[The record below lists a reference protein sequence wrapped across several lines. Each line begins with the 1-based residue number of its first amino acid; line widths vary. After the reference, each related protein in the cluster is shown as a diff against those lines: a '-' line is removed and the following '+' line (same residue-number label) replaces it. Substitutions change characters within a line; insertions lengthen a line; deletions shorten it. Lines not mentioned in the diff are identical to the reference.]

1 MSIPL
6 ILTAKKYIS
15 SSAAYYDSDV
25 DTENGIFSYG
35 DNYYKTFIASAEKG
49 YKLPFVKYHK
59 VVQSKATANDPW
71 ETKYSENMNIQT
83 AAFSQL
89 YDVSFNNGESGK
101 QNRICFPFKVGTEI
115 KDNMSVNGSELS
127 IIPLVNPTDNT
138 QSNYRMR
145 KATVE
150 LYNDSNGGS
159 YGGTNFSKATI
170 YAENENEYFF
180 KVPAPSYVSALG
192 KYAYTF
198 YINVL
203 LSTMVNGAKV
213 NIPFTQVPM
222 KMYTEADYNN
232 SIFTNPYLINV
243 TSADNG
249 QAYESIYRSKGWH
262 DDSFTEKT
270 VKTSLPTTNVPMI
283 MSIPKNPEVYI
294 LNGDF
299 VSPVIKTINSIS
311 LSQNSISLY
320 KGQNFTLPVQAT
332 VNYLDGTSGL
342 CDIAWDKVVDNNTVG
357 EQVYTASYHDSE
369 LNQTFTTT
377 LIIVVKESIV
387 ELILE
392 NYSINLTYG
401 EVYSLPTTAKIKLFD
416 DSEENVNITWDK
428 AIDTNVVGETIYT
441 ASFIADNLTVTKTL
455 TINIAQPLLEIQLI
469 ENEKEIFYGSN
480 FSLPTTANAKYEGG
494 EIKVVDIIWDK
505 TINTSLKG
513 ISVYTASFTEFSK
526 TVTSTLTI
534 NVLLRPVSL
543 TINQE
548 SIKINENTVF
558 NTDDLIFKI
567 KFEDD
572 SEVNKTFADVVV
584 NQPIDLNIE
593 GDTEYIFS
601 YTENTITVSDSLVLK
616 VDKIDPTFSILKI
629 QNTTINSAVL
639 NIKTNEPNCI
649 FYFKLSEENVLPTIN
664 EIKANTETNIS
675 ITNIDEFEKTI
686 NITNLKSKK
695 EYYVFILA
703 SDSNGN
709 AQDNVSTIALKT
721 LPVPF
726 EVKGNVFIGNA
737 KITIDQNSNF
747 DEIHYRFEDIA
758 LSQTTNN
765 KDSYDVAYFESNV
778 VLNKLLNTDFLLY
791 NEFIEIVAPSSLSKT
806 IVLAIQL
813 YKNNEPVSDIVLSEF
828 SVISN
833 NTTIES
839 IFSDYVRVSNK
850 EVIRTFI
857 DDHIEENKKYFYKV
871 ISVKQKFVTK

>member
-6 ILTAKKYIS
+6 NLTAKKYIPS
-15 SSAAYYDSDV
+15 DTYDDSDI
-25 DTENGIFSYG
+25 DTEDGVFSYG
-35 DNYYKTFIASAEKG
+35 DNCYKIFIESAEKG
-49 YKLPFVKYHK
+49 YKLPYVQYHS
-59 VVQSKATANDPW
+59 VAQSKASANDPW
-71 ETKYSENMNIQT
+71 ETKYSESINLNTYIFEQ
-83 AAFSQL
+83 A
-89 YDVSFNNGESGK
+89 YDLFFHNEEIGK
-101 QNRICFPFKVGTEI
+101 QNRICFTNKVGTEI
-115 KDNMSVNGSELS
+115 KDNMSANGSELS
-127 IIPLVNPTDNT
+127 IIPLINPNDNT

-145 KATVE
+145 KAKVE
-150 LYNDSNGGS
+150 LYNSSNGGS
-159 YGGTNFSKATI
+159 YRETHFSKATI

-192 KYAYTF
+192 KYVYTF

-203 LSTMVNGAKV
+203 LSTIVNSTKV

-249 QAYESIYRSKGWH
+249 QAYEYIYRSKGLS
-262 DDSFTEKT
+262 DDGFTEKT

-299 VSPVIKTINSIS
+299 VSPVIKTIDSIS

-320 KGQNFTLPVQAT
+320 KGQNFTLPTQAT

-342 CDIAWDKVVDNNTVG
+342 CDIAWDKVVDNNIVG

-377 LIIVVKESIV
+377 FTIVVKESIV

-401 EVYSLPTTAKIKLFD
+401 EIYSLPATAKIKLFD

-428 AIDTNVVGETIYT
+428 VIDTNIVGETVYT
-441 ASFIADNLTVTKTL
+441 ASFIADNLIVTKTL
-455 TINIAQPLLEIQLI
+455 TINVSQPLLEIQLI
-469 ENEKEIFYGSN
+469 ESEKEIFYGSN

-494 EIKVVDIIWDK
+494 EIKVVDITWDK

-543 TINQE
+543 TINKE

-572 SEVNKTFADVVV
+572 SEVNKLFADVVV

-601 YTENTITVSDSLVLK
+601 YTENTVTVSDSLVLK

-629 QNTTINSAVL
+629 QNTTINSAIL
-639 NIKTNEPNCI
+639 DIKTNEPNCI
-649 FYFKLSEENVLPTIN
+649 FYFKLSEENVLPTIS

-675 ITNIDEFEKTI
+675 IIDINEFEKTI

-695 EYYVFILA
+695 EYYVFMLA

-709 AQDNVSTIALKT
+709 TQDNVSTITFKT
-721 LPVPF
+721 LSVPF
-726 EVKGNVFIGNA
+726 EIKGNVFIGNA
-737 KITIDQNSNF
+737 KITIDQNSDF
-747 DEIHYRFEDIA
+747 DGIHYRIEDVKI
-758 LSQTTNN
+758 SQVTNN
-765 KDSYDVAYFESNV
+765 KDSYDVAYSENNV
-778 VLNKLLNTDFLLY
+778 VQNKLLSSDFLLY
-791 NEFIEIVAPSSLSKT
+791 NEAIEIIAPSSLSKT

-833 NTTIES
+833 TQTVES

-857 DDHIEENKKYFYKV
+857 DTNIEENKKYFYKV
-871 ISVKQKFVTK
+871 ISVKQKFITK

>member
-6 ILTAKKYIS
+6 TLTAKEYDNLS
-15 SSAAYYDSDV
+15 NAYYDSNIG
-25 DTENGIFSYG
+25 TENGIFSYG
-35 DNYYKTFIASAEKG
+35 NHYYRTFVESAEKG
-49 YKLPFVKYHK
+49 YKLPYVKYHK
-59 VVQSKATANDPW
+59 VAQSKATANDKW
-71 ETKYSENMNIQT
+71 ETKYSEDMNIT
-83 AAFSQL
+83 IEKFTES
-89 YDVSFNNGESGK
+89 YDALFNNGESGK
-101 QNRICFPFKVGTEI
+101 QNRIFFPNKYGSTT

-145 KATVE
+145 KAKVE
-150 LYNDSNGGS
+150 LYDDAKGGS
-159 YGGTNFSKATI
+159 YGGTHFSKATI

-180 KVPAPSYVSALG
+180 KVPAPSYISG
-192 KYAYTF
+192 KYVYNF
-198 YINVL
+198 VINVL
-203 LSTMVNGAKV
+203 LSTIVNGTKV
-213 NIPFTQVPM
+213 NIPFAQVPM

-249 QAYESIYRSKGWH
+249 QAFESIYRSKGLF

-270 VKTSLPTTNVPMI
+270 VKTSLPTTKIPMI

-311 LSQNSISLY
+311 LSQNNISLY
-320 KGQNFTLPVQAT
+320 KGQSFTLPTQAT

-377 LIIVVKESIV
+377 LTIVVKESIV

-401 EVYSLPTTAKIKLFD
+401 EAYSLPTTAKIKLLD

-428 AIDTNVVGETIYT
+428 VIDTNIVGETIYT
-441 ASFIADNLTVTKTL
+441 ASFIADNLIVTKTL
-455 TINIAQPLLEIQLI
+455 TINISQPLLEIQLI

-494 EIKVVDIIWDK
+494 EIKEVNITWDK

-526 TVTSTLTI
+526 TVTATLTI

-548 SIKINENTVF
+548 SVYINENSIF
-558 NTDDLIFKI
+558 NTNELIFKVM
-567 KFEDD
+567 FEDG
-572 SEVNKTFADVVV
+572 SETNKTFEDVIIDK
-584 NQPIDLNIE
+584 PIDLNVE

-601 YTENTITVSDSLVLK
+601 YTENTVTVSDSLIFK
-616 VDKIDPTFSILKI
+616 IDKTDPTFSILKI

-639 NIKTNEPNCI
+639 NIKTNEPNCV
-649 FYFKLSEENVLPTIN
+649 FYFKVSEANTLPTIN
-664 EIKANTETNIS
+664 EIKANIEENIS
-675 ITNIDEFEKTI
+675 VVDISEFEKTI
-686 NITNLKSKK
+686 NISNLKSKK
-695 EYYVFILA
+695 EYFIFILA
-703 SDSNGN
+703 ADSNGN
-709 AQDNVSTIALKT
+709 TQDSISYLSFKT
-721 LPVPF
+721 LPIPF
-726 EVKGNVFIGNA
+726 VLNGGVFLGTKNI
-737 KITIDQNSNF
+737 IIEPSENF
-747 DEIHYRFEDIA
+747 DEIHYRIEDVKI
-758 LSQTTNN
+758 SQVTNN
-765 KDSYDVAYFESNV
+765 KDSYDVAYSENNV
-778 VLNKLLNTDFLLY
+778 VQNKLLSSDFLLY
-791 NEFIEIVAPSSLSKT
+791 NETIEITAPNNLSKT

-813 YKNNEPVSDIVLSEF
+813 YKNNEPVSYIVLSEF

-833 NTTIES
+833 TQTVES
-839 IFSDYVRVSNK
+839 IFSDYVKVSNK

-857 DDHIEENKKYFYKV
+857 DTNIEENKKYFYKV

>member
-6 ILTAKKYIS
+6 ILTAKSYVS
-15 SSAAYYDSDV
+15 SNDTYDDSDI

-35 DNYYKTFIASAEKG
+35 SNYYKIFIASAEKG
-49 YKLPFVKYHK
+49 YKLPYVQYHS
-59 VVQSKATANDPW
+59 VAQSKTLANDPW
-71 ETKYSENMNIQT
+71 TTEYSDNINLYQ
-83 AAFSQL
+83 AVLSQAYEVL
-89 YDVSFNNGESGK
+89 FTNGEIGK
-101 QNRICFPFKVGTEI
+101 QNRICFTNKTGTTI
-115 KDNMSVNGSELS
+115 KDNMSVNGSNLS
-127 IIPLVNPTDNT
+127 IIPLVNPNDNT

-145 KATVE
+145 KAQVE

-159 YGGTNFSKATI
+159 YGGTHFSKATI

-180 KVPAPSYVSALG
+180 KVPAPSRVASLG
-192 KYAYTF
+192 KYVYTF
-198 YINVL
+198 VINVL
-203 LSTMVNGAKV
+203 LSTMVNGTKV

-222 KMYTEADYNN
+222 KMYTEEDYNN

-249 QAYESIYRSKGWH
+249 QAYESIYRSQGLR

-320 KGQNFTLPVQAT
+320 KGQNFTLPTQAT

-377 LIIVVKESIV
+377 FTIVVKESIV

-392 NYSINLTYG
+392 NYSINLSYG
-401 EVYSLPTTAKIKLFD
+401 ATYSLPTTAKIKLFD
-416 DSEENVNITWDK
+416 NSEENVNITWDK
-428 AIDTNVVGETIYT
+428 AIDTNIVGETIYT
-441 ASFIADNLTVTKTL
+441 ASFIADNLMVTKTL
-455 TINIAQPLLEIQLI
+455 AINISQPLLEIQLV

-526 TVTSTLTI
+526 TVTTTLTI

-548 SIKINENTVF
+548 SIKINENSIF
-558 NTDDLIFKI
+558 NTNELIFKVI
-567 KFEDD
+567 FEDG
-572 SEVNKTFADVVV
+572 SETNKTFEDVII
-584 NQPIDLNIE
+584 NKPIDLNVE

-601 YTENTITVSDSLVLK
+601 YTENTVTVSDSLIFK
-616 VDKIDPTFSILKI
+616 IDKTDPTFSILKI

-639 NIKTNEPNCI
+639 NIKTNEPNCV
-649 FYFKLSEENVLPTIN
+649 FYFKVSETNTLPTIN
-664 EIKANTETNIS
+664 EIKANIEENIS
-675 ITNIDEFEKTI
+675 VVDISEFEKTI
-686 NITNLKSKK
+686 NISNLKSKK

-709 AQDNVSTIALKT
+709 TQDNISYLSFKT
-721 LPVPF
+721 LPIPF
-726 EVKGNVFIGNA
+726 VLNGGVFLGTQNI
-737 KITIDQNSNF
+737 IIDPSENF
-747 DEIHYRFEDIA
+747 DEIHYRIEDVKI
-758 LSQTTNN
+758 SQVTNN
-765 KDSYDVAYFESNV
+765 KDSYDVAYSENNV
-778 VLNKLLNTDFLLY
+778 VQNKLLSSDFLLY
-791 NEFIEIVAPSSLSKT
+791 NETIEITAPNNLSKT

-813 YKNNEPVSDIVLSEF
+813 YKNNEPVSYIVLSEF

-833 NTTIES
+833 TQTVES
-839 IFSDYVRVSNK
+839 IFSDYVKVSNK

-857 DDHIEENKKYFYKV
+857 DTNIEENKKYFYKV